1 MTLRNLLEVKGHSP
15 CGHVDSTKSQSQPGA
30 AWLAWMASTLFT
42 GGLCVYVTLS
52 VALLPLKP
60 LEVSNPW
67 QLDSSRRCFVK
78 KEIRES
84 QICLTKNERDSL
96 KKGKLSI
103 EASAKIAKAQ
113 AENIA
118 VQLSNQAR
126 KDAYH
131 EQMEKYRRSLWYPLN
146 WLVKA
151 DRIVQK
157 PKLIR
162 NSASK

>member
-1 MTLRNLLEVKGHSP
+1 MTLRNLLDDKGHSP

-67 QLDSSRRCFVK
+67 QLDSTRGCFVK

-96 KKGKLSI
+96 KKGKPSI

-131 EQMEKYRRSLWYPLN
+131 AQMAEYRKSIWYPLKGF
-146 WLVKA
+146 VKA
-151 DRIVQK
+151 DQTVQEPK
-157 PKLIR
+157 PVRSSEFK
-162 NSASK
+162 